1 MKNELEKSNQAA
13 VQRLER
19 ISHGT
24 HLLHRALDELWEEL
38 PDPLDKRMVV
48 VRGFSN
54 VVRQHATA
62 QWLLIQNELDVSA
75 MALVRPTYE
84 TTLRAIW
91 AFRGAED
98 AWIEEFLSPVPAAL
112 ISDAET
118 RMGPDVNTMLRVIA
132 QHHPAFIH
140 EPLIA
145 LKDATWRGM
154 HSYVHGGI
162 RAVTQSS
169 MPFPHHEAAS
179 LLMNANS
186 MLILATNVVR
196 MAHGLSSPTLPLLQ
210 HQYADCL
217 PKAPVPGG
225 VVT

>member
-1 MKNELEKSNQAA
+1 MENELEKSNQAA
-13 VQRLER
+13 VQRLDR

-38 PDPLDKRMVV
+38 PEPLDKRMVV

-75 MALVRPTYE
+75 TALVRPTYE

-118 RMGPDVNTMLRVIA
+118 RMGPDVNTMLRHRTTSSRFHSRA
-132 QHHPAFIH
+132 SHRTQRCHMAGD
-140 EPLIA
+140 A
-145 LKDATWRGM
+145 LLRAWWDTCS
-154 HSYVHGGI
+154 HSKFH
-162 RAVTQSS
+162 AVS
-169 MPFPHHEAAS
+169 
-179 LLMNANS
+179 
-186 MLILATNVVR
+186 
-196 MAHGLSSPTLPLLQ
+196 
-210 HQYADCL
+210 
-217 PKAPVPGG
+217 AP
-225 VVT
+225 

>member
-1 MKNELEKSNQAA
+1 MESELEKSNLAA

-19 ISHGT
+19 ISQGT
-24 HLLHRALDELWEEL
+24 RLLHRALDELWE
-38 PDPLDKRMVV
+38 DKRMVV

-75 MALVRPTYE
+75 TALVRPTYE

-118 RMGPDVNTMLRVIA
+118 RMGPDVNTMLRHRTTSSRFHSRA
-132 QHHPAFIH
+132 SHRTQRCHMAWD
-140 EPLIA
+140 A
-145 LKDATWRGM
+145 LLCAWWDTCSRSKF
-154 HSYVHGGI
+154 H
-162 RAVTQSS
+162 AVS
-169 MPFPHHEAAS
+169 
-179 LLMNANS
+179 
-186 MLILATNVVR
+186 
-196 MAHGLSSPTLPLLQ
+196 
-210 HQYADCL
+210 
-217 PKAPVPGG
+217 AP
-225 VVT
+225 